1 MSRPVDVVRT
11 YLELRSPGEL
21 RASALPDRPDRS
33 VQFLQRAVMAVER
46 YRRLYHEVG
55 APHHWHDRDA
65 WSDEQL
71 AAYLARPEIGVWE
84 CVVGDESA
92 GYFELERHADDSV
105 EIVYF
110 GLVPAFTARGIGK
123 AMLTRA
129 AREAWIWRGPAGRV
143 WLHTCTLDSP
153 HALPNYEARGFAR
166 FRTETYLA
174 NIDD

>member
-1 MSRPVDVVRT
+1 MAEVVRT

-21 RASALPDRPDRS
+21 RAAAVPDPS
-33 VQFLQRAVMAVER
+33 VQFVRRASIPAIE
-46 YRRLYHEVG
+46 YRRLYRDVG
-55 APHHWHDRDA
+55 APYYWNDRDV

-71 AAYLARPEIGVWE
+71 EAYLSKPKIGVWE
-84 CVVGDESA
+84 CIVGNQSA

-105 EIVYF
+105 EIAYF

-129 AREAWIWRGPAGRV
+129 VQEAWTWQGPANRV

-153 HALPNYEARGFAR
+153 RALPNYLARGFVPVRRESYFALLPD
-166 FRTETYLA
+166 EP
-174 NIDD
+174 